1 MEKLLVIGFEPF
13 DGYSVNPSD
22 ELVKVINGRRIAGY
36 DIVGATLPLDY
47 NTALDKL
54 EELLASHTPQ
64 VILCFGQASRA
75 AISIERIAINALGTK
90 RADNYGNTPETD
102 VIDADAPA
110 AYYANIDPH
119 RLVEALKC
127 EGIPAYVSYHAG
139 TYGCNWLLFSIL
151 HKIATGTILGRATF
165 IHLPPLPS
173 QALEKDKMELATMPL
188 ERIVRAIEVVIQA
201 LGSAEET

>member
-1 MEKLLVIGFEPF
+1 MKKLRATGFEPF

-22 ELVKVINGRRIAGY
+22 ELVKAINGRKIAGY

-47 NTALDKL
+47 KIALDKL
-54 EELLASHTPQ
+54 EEQLAAHTPQ

-102 VIDADAPA
+102 VIDVDAPA
-110 AYYANIDPH
+110 AYYANINPH
-119 RLVEALKC
+119 RLVEALKD

-139 TYGCNWLLFSIL
+139 TYGCNWLLFNIL
-151 HKIATGTILGRATF
+151 HRIATGKIHGCATF
-165 IHLPPLPS
+165 IHLLPLPS

-188 ERIVRAIEVVIQA
+188 ENAVRAIEIVIQT
-201 LGSAEET
+201 LGSTEET

>member
-1 MEKLLVIGFEPF
+1 MKKLLATGFEPF

-22 ELVKVINGRRIAGY
+22 ELVKAINGRKIARY

-47 NTALDKL
+47 ATALDKIDK
-54 EELLASHTPQ
+54 LLAAHNPQ
-64 VILCFGQASRA
+64 VILCCGQASRA
-75 AISIERIAINALGTK
+75 TISIERIAINALGTK

-119 RLVEALKC
+119 PLVEALKG

-139 TYGCNWLLFSIL
+139 TYGCNWILFNIL
-151 HKIATGTILGRATF
+151 HKIATGKIHGRATF

-188 ERIVRAIEVVIQA
+188 ENIVRAIETIIRTVVLA
-201 LGSAEET
+201 DR

>member
-1 MEKLLVIGFEPF
+1 MKKLLATGFEPF

-22 ELVKVINGRRIAGY
+22 ELVKAINGRKIAGY

-47 NTALDKL
+47 KTALDKL

-64 VILCFGQASRA
+64 VILCFGQASRT
-75 AISIERIAINALGTK
+75 AISIERIAINALGIK

-119 RLVEALKC
+119 PLVEVLKG

-139 TYGCNWLLFSIL
+139 TYGCNWLLFNIL
-151 HKIATGTILGRATF
+151 HKIATGKIHGCATF
-165 IHLPPLPS
+165 IHLLPLPS

-188 ERIVRAIEVVIQA
+188 ENAVRAIEIVIQT

>member
-1 MEKLLVIGFEPF
+1 MEKLLATGFEPF

-22 ELVKVINGRRIAGY
+22 ELVKAINGRKIAGY

-47 NTALDKL
+47 KTALDKL

-64 VILCFGQASRA
+64 VILSFGQASRA
-75 AISIERIAINALGTK
+75 AISIERIAINAMGTK

-102 VIDADAPA
+102 LIDADAPA
-110 AYYANIDPH
+110 AYYANINPH
-119 RLVEALKC
+119 PLVEALKG
-127 EGIPAYVSYHAG
+127 EGIPAFVSYHAG
-139 TYGCNWLLFSIL
+139 TYGCNWLLFDIL
-151 HKIATGTILGRATF
+151 HRIATGKTRGRATF
-165 IHLPPLPS
+165 IHLLPLPS

-188 ERIVRAIEVVIQA
+188 ENAVRAIEIVIQT